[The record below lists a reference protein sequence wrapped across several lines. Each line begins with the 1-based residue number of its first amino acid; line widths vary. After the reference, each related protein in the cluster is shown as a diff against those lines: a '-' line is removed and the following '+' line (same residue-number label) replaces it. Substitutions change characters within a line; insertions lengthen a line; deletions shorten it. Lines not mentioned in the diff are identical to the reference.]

1 MMKRC
6 PPEADREP
14 RGNSPSPSSSLI
26 KGEASRNRVQ
36 EEASCRGFGG
46 VPRFPLFFPH
56 EWGHRGLR
64 EGIAAFDTEEIE
76 V

>member
-1 MMKRC
+1 V
-6 PPEADREP
+6 ETE
-14 RGNSPSPSSSLI
+14 
-26 KGEASRNRVQ
+26 VQ

-46 VPRFPLFFPH
+46 VPNSLVLPH
-56 EWGHRGLR
+56 EWGHRGLK